1 MTKYISHTTAGTGTV
16 TALPASNTTSGKLWD
31 GESYYTPKKK
41 AALRETHHM
50 TQHMWHLEPRLQELM
65 VMLTYARPDG
75 SKSEKDFIKTYI
87 DTLPDVR
94 YDSAGNRV
102 VRIGEGN
109 TVCWASHTDTVDWD
123 EGRKA
128 LRIDSKG
135 RFALDHESEASCL
148 GADCTAGVWLMR
160 RMILAGKPGL
170 YIFHRGEE
178 CGGKGSKYLAK
189 HGNVLWK
196 DIKFLISLDRKGK
209 DSVITS
215 QFMGE
220 TASNAFA
227 RSIAPMLPR
236 GFKADPYGSFTDSA
250 NYADVIQECSNL
262 SIGYEDCH
270 TTRETLDF
278 TFTDLLLKHLI
289 ALDYSRLVAIRKP
302 GDMGPKSY
310 YGGSMGVWDNEWDED
325 DGWNGRVHEKP
336 VVDKWVGARKAHVG
350 DIVRGK
356 TRSQHH
362 KNYGRGGW

>member
-1 MTKYISHTTAGTGTV
+1 MTKYISHTPAGTAT
-16 TALPASNTTSGKLWD
+16 TLPASNTTST
-31 GESYYTPKKK
+31 YYAKPKV
-41 AALRETHHM
+41 LRETQHM
-50 TQHMWHLEPRLQELM
+50 TQHMWHLEPRLQELL

-75 SKSEKDFIKTYI
+75 SATEKEFIKTFI

-94 YDSAGNRV
+94 YDHAGNRV
-102 VRIGEGN
+102 VRIGEDN

-135 RFALDHESEASCL
+135 RFALDPDSEASCL

-170 YIFHRGEE
+170 YIFHRSEE

-189 HGNVLWK
+189 HGAALWK

-209 DSVITS
+209 DSVITE

-236 GFKADPYGSFTDSA
+236 GFKADPHGSFTDSA

-262 SIGYEDCH
+262 SVGYEDCH
-270 TTRETLDF
+270 TKRETLDF

-302 GDMGPKSY
+302 GDMGPQRY
-310 YGGSMGVWDNEWDED
+310 YGGSMGVWGNEWDED
-325 DGWNGRVHEKP
+325 DGWNGRIHEKP
-336 VVDKWVGARKAHVG
+336 VVQNLN
-350 DIVRGK
+350 IVRGK
-356 TRSQHH
+356 NKGGGAKTHSQYQHH
-362 KNYGRGGW
+362 KDYGRGGW